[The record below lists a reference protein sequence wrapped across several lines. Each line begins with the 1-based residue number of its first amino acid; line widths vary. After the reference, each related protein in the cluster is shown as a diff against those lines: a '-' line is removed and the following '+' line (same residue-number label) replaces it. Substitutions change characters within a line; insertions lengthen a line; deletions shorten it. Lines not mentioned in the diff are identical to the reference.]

1 MKMFSEPHDVEDYLG
16 VEFECTCGAT
26 HFAPIKA
33 VEIGRDA
40 INELPKYVTKYGYLK
55 PYILCD
61 EITYKIAGEKISF
74 LLSECSIHSTTHIL
88 THTGFDEAT
97 LGEIVVSVPSDAD
110 LMIGVGTGS
119 ITDITRY
126 SSFRLGLPCFTV
138 ATGAPMDG
146 FAASIGILNVN
157 NMKKTMP
164 AHCTEVIIG
173 DTDILKGAPYRMTV
187 AGFGDLIGKITCLND
202 WKLSSII
209 TGERFCENIYSLVKK
224 CVDDILSRA
233 GRIKEKD
240 PEVLGEVMKGLVLS
254 GTCIS
259 LNGDSRPAS
268 GAEHHMSH
276 YWETIKEQRG
286 ERAAM
291 HGEQVAVGTVVV
303 LKLAELLSM
312 CDPDFDSARQAANTF
327 DQRHWESE
335 IRRAYGTAADE
346 AIELERNDGNNCITS
361 RLERINTIEENWQVI
376 KDILKNL
383 PSSEFLMS
391 LLKDIGCPC
400 TPEEIGIDKQLLKDA
415 ILFSKET
422 RSRYTIFR
430 LCNDLNLLESFA
442 DKLMSEL

>member
-1 MKMFSEPHDVEDYLG
+1 MKMYKEPHAVEDYLG
-16 VEFECTCGAT
+16 VELECDCGKT
-26 HFAPIKA
+26 HYAPIKA
-33 VEIGRDA
+33 VEIGNGALDR
-40 INELPKYVTKYGYLK
+40 LPEYVKKYGYSN
-55 PYILCD
+55 PYVLCD
-61 EITYKIAGEKISF
+61 EITYRIAGERISGLF
-74 LLSECSIHSTTHIL
+74 SENKLKNTVHIL

-97 LGEIVVSVPSDAD
+97 LGEIIVSVPSDAD

-157 NMKKTMP
+157 SMKKTMP

-202 WKLSSII
+202 WKLSNII
-209 TGERFCENIYSLVKK
+209 TGERFCENIYALVKK
-224 CVDDILSRA
+224 CVDDILSHA
-233 GRIKEKD
+233 DRIKEKD
-240 PEVLGEVMKGLVLS
+240 PEVLGDVMKGLVLS

-286 ERAAM
+286 EPAAM
-291 HGEQVAVGTVVV
+291 HGEQVAVGTVIA
-303 LKLAELLSM
+303 LRLSELLAQSE
-312 CDPDFDSARQAANTF
+312 PDFDRARQSARAF
-327 DQRHWESE
+327 DEDAWKSE
-335 IRRAYGTAADE
+335 IRRAYGAAADE
-346 AIELERNDGNNCITS
+346 AIELEKRDDNNSIPC
-361 RLERINTIEENWQVI
+361 RLERIDAIEKNWQRI
-376 KDILKNL
+376 KDILNDL
-383 PSSEFLMS
+383 PSAEYLKA

-400 TPEEIGIDKQLLKDA
+400 TPDETGVDKDLLKDA
-415 ILFSKET
+415 ILYSKET
-422 RSRYTIFR
+422 RSRYTVFR
-430 LCNDLNLLESFA
+430 LCSDLDLLDSFA
-442 DKLMSEL
+442 DEIVHEQ